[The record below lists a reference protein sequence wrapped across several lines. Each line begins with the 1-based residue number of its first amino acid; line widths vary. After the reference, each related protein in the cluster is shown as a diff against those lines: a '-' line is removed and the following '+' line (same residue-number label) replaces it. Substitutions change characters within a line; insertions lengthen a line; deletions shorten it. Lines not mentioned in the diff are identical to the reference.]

1 MGTAAHCQP
10 SVLRLQMSPRYS
22 TILME
27 SGTVRGDHVMRD
39 DPTVELAVVR
49 ETS

>member
-10 SVLRLQMSPRYS
+10 SVLHLQMSPRYS

-27 SGTVRGDHVMRD
+27 SGTVCGDHVMRD
-39 DPTVELAVVR
+39 PTVELTAVR
-49 ETS
+49 ESS